1 MVLAALRA
9 AKLECFVQ
17 KNKPMANLLKVVLVA
32 DHTVLPPDSADIKF
46 LFVKDIIYDRG
57 GGMMI

>member
-17 KNKPMANLLKVVLVA
+17 KNKPMANLLKVYGYSVNLINF
-32 DHTVLPPDSADIKF
+32 T
-46 LFVKDIIYDRG
+46 LFASRETCG
-57 GGMMI
+57 LN

>member
-1 MVLAALRA
+1 MLSAQCVAELKCLI
-9 AKLECFVQ
+9 Q

-46 LFVKDIIYDRG
+46 LFVKDIIYNRG
-57 GGMMI
+57 GV